1 MEWSD
6 ALVIAATVAI
16 INRLK
21 SEITLKPYLW
31 TVIAFGIGAALYI
44 AGLYLPEVAK
54 VTILIGVAA
63 SGIFDIYKKQ

>member
-21 SEITLKPYLW
+21 SEIALKPYLW
-31 TVIAFGIGAALYI
+31 TVIAFCLGGALYI

-54 VTILIGVAA
+54 IAILIGLTA
-63 SGIFDIYKKQ
+63 SGLYDAYKKQ